1 HYWVTS
7 RLEDTLE
14 QVVGHPAQRWD
25 IEVLFADFKE
35 LVGGDHYQMRSAQGI
50 VRFWALGWC
59 LIQFLDE
66 VRADHYHRTGE
77 RLTLGQ
83 AREQIRA
90 AHQKRL
96 LDWIFDQIQAGA
108 TRAEI
113 YQALEPA
120 MRL

>member
-1 HYWVTS
+1 MGS
-7 RLEDTLE
+7 
-14 QVVGHPAQRWD
+14 
-25 IEVLFADFKE
+25 
-35 LVGGDHYQMRSAQGI
+35 DHYQIRSAQGV

-66 VRADHYHRTGE
+66 IRATHYHLTGE

-83 AREQIRA
+83 AREQIRE
-90 AHQKRL
+90 AHQQGL

-113 YQALEPA
+113 RQALEPA